1 MVCEWLIIFF
11 LDFFVYCNCSQM
23 SVSLFEHIMPGADP
37 GFVMGGTPTWYGKPI
52 HNFDKYAENCM
63 KN

>member
-1 MVCEWLIIFF
+1 
-11 LDFFVYCNCSQM
+11 M